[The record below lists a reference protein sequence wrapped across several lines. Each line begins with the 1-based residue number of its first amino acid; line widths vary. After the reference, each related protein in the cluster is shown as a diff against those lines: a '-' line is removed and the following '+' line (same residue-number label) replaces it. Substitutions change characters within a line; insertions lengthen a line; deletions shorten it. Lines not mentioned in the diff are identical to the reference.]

1 MSLKSRKSIDQ
12 AGPDNHEERIVSFRK
27 EKDGTYTKIT
37 KTKIRDWKT
46 SAVKTLK
53 RLPDVEEGPF
63 KVVRGDESYDEVQAY
78 EDFDGKT
85 QKIYFKLIEGNNEA
99 G

>member
-12 AGPDNHEERIVSFRK
+12 AGPDNHEEKIVSFRK
-27 EKDGTYTKIT
+27 ETDGTYTKIT

-53 RLPDVEEGPF
+53 RLPDIEEGPF
-63 KVVRGDESYDEVQAY
+63 KMVSVDEDYDEVQAY
-78 EDFDGKT
+78 EDFDGKI
-85 QKIYFKLIEGNNEA
+85 QKIYLQLVENNNEA